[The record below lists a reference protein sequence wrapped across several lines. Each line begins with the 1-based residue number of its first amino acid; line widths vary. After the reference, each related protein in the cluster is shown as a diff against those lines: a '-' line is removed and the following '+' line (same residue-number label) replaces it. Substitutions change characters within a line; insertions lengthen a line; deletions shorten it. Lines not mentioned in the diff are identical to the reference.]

1 MKLYIQN
8 PSTDKLEKS
17 YLSNSY
23 SAGVTALDVRN
34 NERFQNNQ
42 KILIGEMGNERT
54 EIVTVGAAGVNAN
67 GTGLTVSATLFPH
80 NADDPVY
87 AIKYDRVKF
96 YRSTAGIDGAYNAL
110 ADVAMDVDN
119 ANKQTMYDDLNGL
132 SSYYYKVSFY
142 STFDST
148 ETELSDPIAGSG
160 YPSGTA
166 GALVNEFFE
175 EVGDTQ
181 QQTMTVT
188 EVLNLMNEVNDD
200 LISQSRRPYRFL
212 KTSTTLSTTANVAR
226 IPLPANLLKFD
237 RLAFTNTWQ
246 QRTDTYRR
254 ISMEEMEYI
263 NYDNTFYPSDDLL
276 YVAIDESTNEFVLFP
291 TPHTTS
297 LNSIKIFYWKKFTR
311 LTSMASKVETPNS
324 RIYKMFLLGR
334 YWRKR
339 AIKEPNYLNL
349 SDRFLQDYNT
359 EVVKLQRMN
368 RLDMGT
374 PMSFK
379 PDTRTAGGLRRI

>member
-1 MKLYIQN
+1 MKLYAPN
-8 PSTDKLEKS
+8 PQVDKLEKS

-34 NERFQNNQ
+34 NDRFAIG
-42 KILIGEMGNERT
+42 KRIMIGEMGHERT
-54 EIVTVGAAGVNAN
+54 EVVTVSAVNAN
-67 GTGLTVSATLFPH
+67 GTGLTVGATVFPH
-80 NADDPVY
+80 DADAPVY
-87 AIKYDRVKF
+87 VLKYDKVRY
-96 YRSTAGIDGAYNAL
+96 YRSTTGIDGGYSQL
-110 ADVAMDVDN
+110 AEVNLDVDN
-119 ANKQTMYDDLNGL
+119 DTMKTMYDDLAGL
-132 SSYYYKVSFY
+132 ATYYYKVSFY
-142 STFDST
+142 SSADST
-148 ETELSDPIAGSG
+148 ETDLSDPIAGSG

-175 EVGDTQ
+175 EVNDIQ
-181 QQTMTVT
+181 QQTMTVS

-200 LISQSRRPYRFL
+200 LTSQSRRPYRFL
-212 KTSTTLSTTANVAR
+212 KTSAPLSTVATENR
-226 IPLPANLLKFD
+226 IPLPADLLKFD
-237 RLAFTNTWQ
+237 RMAFTNTWQ
-246 QRTDTYRR
+246 QRTDDYRR

-263 NYDNTFYPSDDLL
+263 NYDNTFYPNDDLL
-276 YVAIDESTNEFVLFP
+276 YVAIDETTNELVLFP
-291 TPHTTS
+291 TPYTDGAA
-297 LNSIKIFYWKKFTR
+297 SIKVFYWKKFTKIDS
-311 LTSMASKVETPNS
+311 LASAVETPNT

-368 RLDMGT
+368 KLDMGT